1 MCGKVCYTLSRSLSG
16 VTALPF
22 VASESAKTKNI
33 KKILLRNFL
42 YDCSRPH
49 CALAAQACH
58 RQCDPSLLADL
69 H

>member
-33 KKILLRNFL
+33 KK
-42 YDCSRPH
+42 YH
-49 CALAAQACH
+49 
-58 RQCDPSLLADL
+58 
-69 H
+69 